1 MILVALELR
10 ASESI
15 SRNNVM
21 IMKKSSVAL
30 VTAISP
36 KRKVIA
42 FIFAAALTTGLSSS
56 QDELPKIEVTRLAT
70 HLYKFHHG
78 VNNCVVSIGP
88 DGILLSDSAPETF
101 AQAMKSALIKFGTDD
116 IQYIIN
122 THWHHDHSGG
132 NLLFG
137 KEAIIIA
144 HHSVRGHL
152 LEEQE
157 ISLFGEKFKAYPEY
171 ACPDLTISTNTK
183 IYFNG
188 EEIEV
193 TPLPHG
199 HTEGDVVVYFR
210 NANVLHV
217 GDLYVSGHFPSIDFD
232 HGGDVEQLAD
242 NLETIIAMMPPDAT
256 IVSGHLAD
264 ATLNDIE
271 EYVVMLKTTTRIV
284 RDGLQKGKTSAEMQE
299 ENILEDW
306 KDWGA
311 HVSCDMWIETIVRC
325 LDADKKG

>member
-10 ASESI
+10 DPESI
-15 SRNNVM
+15 F
-21 IMKKSSVAL
+21 MKMSSVPL
-30 VTAISP
+30 VTVISL

-42 FIFAAALTTGLSSS
+42 FIFAAALITGLSSS
-56 QDELPKIEVTRLAT
+56 QDEIPKIEVTRLAT
-70 HLYKFHHG
+70 NLYKFHHG
-78 VNNCVVSIGP
+78 VNNWIVSIGP

-101 AQAMKSALIKFGTDD
+101 AQAMKSELIKFGTDD
-116 IQYIIN
+116 IRFIIN
-122 THWHHDHSGG
+122 THWHHDHTGG
-132 NLLFG
+132 NLLLG

-144 HHSVRGHL
+144 HHSVRDHL
-152 LEEQE
+152 LEEQV
-157 ISLFGEKFKAYPEY
+157 ISLFGEEFKAYPEY
-171 ACPDLTISTNTK
+171 ACPELTISAITK

-193 TPLPHG
+193 TPLPNG

-217 GDLYVSGHFPSIDFD
+217 GDLYVSGHFPPIDFE

-242 NLETIIAMMPPDAT
+242 NVDTIIAMMPPDVT
-256 IVSGHLAD
+256 IVSGHLTD
-264 ATLNDIE
+264 ATLNDLE

-284 RDGLQKGKTSAEMQE
+284 RDELQKGKTLVEMQE
-299 ENILEDW
+299 EDILEDW
-306 KDWGA
+306 KDWGT

-325 LDADKKG
+325 LDTDEKG